1 MTLFL
6 RCELIAIFVYPFFLM
21 FLRRR
26 GAITEKQMAFTS
38 ATLLSFFFGSL
49 FISLGKPETLFAV
62 PIKDW
67 LVAIPFTLFFW
78 VCFYI
83 FSLWISKHMF

>member
-1 MTLFL
+1 L
-6 RCELIAIFVYPFFLM
+6 
-21 FLRRR
+21 
-26 GAITEKQMAFTS
+26 
-38 ATLLSFFFGSL
+38 GSL